1 MFSKLEEISEKC
13 KFSEMYKE
21 LDDGAVSQI
30 FSFSKWN
37 ILSTTSK
44 NILEIII
51 FWHLLDGNFNKL
63 LNNGKNT
70 SFKSSKFKVEK
81 IKVECF
87 VHSNFTLIYEFYN
100 WEWFSRKYT
109 KKNLFLESGERKSP
123 FHFHVLN
130 CSDNKP
136 VLQWMWKH

>member
-63 LNNGKNT
+63 FNNGKNT
-70 SFKSSKFKVEK
+70 SFKSSKLKLNKNAYF
-81 IKVECF
+81 CF
-87 VHSNFTLIYEFYN
+87 EVVNNNKNTLMP
-100 WEWFSRKYT
+100 
-109 KKNLFLESGERKSP
+109 L
-123 FHFHVLN
+123 
-130 CSDNKP
+130 
-136 VLQWMWKH
+136 